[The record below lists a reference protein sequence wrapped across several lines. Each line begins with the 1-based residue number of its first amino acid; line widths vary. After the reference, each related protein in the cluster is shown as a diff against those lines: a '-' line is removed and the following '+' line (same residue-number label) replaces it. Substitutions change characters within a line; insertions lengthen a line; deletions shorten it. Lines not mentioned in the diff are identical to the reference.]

1 MNYDNMSYY
10 AWVTCTDCIILR
22 WSSLVCVNCI
32 CAARR
37 TVCGIPL
44 TQNRMVSG
52 CTMRSHVPYWGDSV
66 FFSFFLLNPFQP
78 LHYNITVRFCLWHIL
93 SKALEF
99 ITSMGDMG
107 LINPAYMHGP
117 YTIVHLTHRGYN
129 ESTSHRTTASWR
141 SSTGMTS
148 DNPGCVDILL

>member
-1 MNYDNMSYY
+1 MSYMY
-10 AWVTCTDCIILR
+10 RLYNIKVVKLSVRELYMCCQTNGLWYPINPESDGQWLYNEVTRSILGR
-22 WSSLVCVNCI
+22 F
-32 CAARR
+32 R
-37 TVCGIPL
+37 
-44 TQNRMVSG
+44 
-52 CTMRSHVPYWGDSV
+52 